1 MAEFSIALDNNG
13 NVGPIKLKDIPG
25 IPDRMMGQT
34 DNTGNNDNHN
44 FLYLPLV
51 STTSGQTWLNHNLGS
66 ATSSINKASDYGTGC
81 TFNFTQDASSKTD
94 HCSYGSLFQWGRK
107 ADGHELMK
115 EFKKAR
121 EGQHIVLVTADDSI
135 ESIQRAISAG
145 ANGYVV
151 KPYSQEKIHDVIS
164 NYAVVHGGDAAIMQ
178 GLTRQH

>member
-1 MAEFSIALDNNG
+1 MD
-13 NVGPIKLKDIPG
+13 KLTVLVVEDEPVMRERLV
-25 IPDRMMGQT
+25 DM
-34 DNTGNNDNHN
+34 
-44 FLYLPLV
+44 LYKA
-51 STTSGQTWLNHNLGS
+51 G
-66 ATSSINKASDYGTGC
+66 ATSV
-81 TFNFTQDASSKTD
+81 TD
-94 HCSYGSLFQWGRK
+94 CESAALGRK
-107 ADGHELMK
+107 AFDDGKFDIILLDLGLPDGDGHELMK

-178 GLTRQH
+178 GLDRHH